1 MVGLAPLPSLE
12 ALNDL
17 PDEEFAT
24 TLEPLFERAPRFLA
38 RLAAARPFG
47 SWDELF
53 ERSLQI
59 ALAMP
64 EADQLELIDG
74 HARLG
79 ADPAA
84 VRARSELSY
93 REQGYDQPAAAG
105 EDTQPAAD
113 EGMAAELA
121 RLNEAYEDR
130 FGFRFVVFV
139 AGRSHGELAPLMRAA
154 LGAERG
160 AEMRRALADVVA
172 IARDRGARL
181 DAKAPA
187 AAVERMQS

>member
-17 PDEEFAT
+17 PDDEFAT
-24 TLEPLFERAPRFLA
+24 TVGPLFEQAPRFLA

-79 ADPAA
+79 ADPAG

-93 REQGYDQPAAAG
+93 REQGYDRPASEGEGVQPA
-105 EDTQPAAD
+105 ED
-113 EGMAAELA
+113 EGLAAELA
-121 RLNEAYEDR
+121 RLNDAYEDR

-139 AGRSHGELAPLMRAA
+139 AGRTRAELLPELRAA
-154 LGAERG
+154 LLAARAAEI
-160 AEMRRALADVVA
+160 RRALGDVVA
-172 IARDRGARL
+172 IARDRYQRLAVGQAR
-181 DAKAPA
+181 A
-187 AAVERMQS
+187 

>member
-1 MVGLAPLPSLE
+1 VVGLSPVPSLV

-17 PDEEFAT
+17 AADEFASAAG
-24 TLEPLFERAPRFLA
+24 PLFERAPRFLG

-47 SWDELF
+47 SWEELF

-64 EADQLELIDG
+64 EPDQLELIDG

-84 VRARSELSY
+84 VRARSELSFL
-93 REQGYDQPAAAG
+93 EQGYERVASDGTGSEAA
-105 EDTQPAAD
+105 ED
-113 EGMAAELA
+113 EGVAAELT
-121 RLNEAYEDR
+121 RLNEAYEER

-139 AGRSHGELAPLMRAA
+139 AGRSREALLPLIRAA
-154 LGAERG
+154 LSADRVE
-160 AEMRRALADVVA
+160 EIRRALVDVVA
-172 IARDRGARL
+172 IARDRRSKLERAT
-181 DAKAPA
+181 AEPA
-187 AAVERMQS
+187 

>member
-1 MVGLAPLPSLE
+1 MIGVAPLPSLE

-17 PDEEFAT
+17 PDEEFAKAVG
-24 TLEPLFERAPRFLA
+24 PLFEKAPRFLA

-53 ERSLQI
+53 ERSLRI

-64 EADQLELIDG
+64 EADQRELIDG

-79 ADPAA
+79 ADPAG

-93 REQGYDQPAAAG
+93 REQGYDRPGSGEPDSERRANPGAAS
-105 EDTQPAAD
+105 ETL
-113 EGMAAELA
+113 AAELA
-121 RLNEAYEDR
+121 RLNDAYEER

-139 AGRSHGELAPLMRAA
+139 AGRTRAELLPELRAA
-154 LGAERG
+154 LVAGRAAEIH
-160 AEMRRALADVVA
+160 RALGDVVA
-172 IARDRGARL
+172 IARDRHQR
-181 DAKAPA
+181 PA
-187 AAVERMQS
+187 AAQGRK

>member
-1 MVGLAPLPSLE
+1 VVGLAPLPSLE
-12 ALNDL
+12 ALNHL
-17 PDEEFAT
+17 PDDEFAIT
-24 TLEPLFERAPRFLA
+24 VGPLFEQAPRFLA

-64 EADQLELIDG
+64 EVDQLELIDG

-84 VRARSELSY
+84 VRARSALSY

-105 EDTQPAAD
+105 EDPQPAAD
-113 EGMAAELA
+113 EGLAAELT

-130 FGFRFVVFV
+130 FGFRFLVFV
-139 AGRSHGELAPLMRAA
+139 AGRSREELARVMRAA

-160 AEMRRALADVVA
+160 AEIRRALTDVVA

-187 AAVERMQS
+187 AAVERMHS

>member
-1 MVGLAPLPSLE
+1 VVGLAPLPSLA

-17 PDEEFAT
+17 PDDEFASAVG
-24 TLEPLFERAPRFLA
+24 PLFERAPRFLA

-47 SWDELF
+47 SWDGLF

-64 EADQLELIDG
+64 KADQLELVNG

-84 VRARSELSY
+84 VRARSELSFQ
-93 REQGYDQPAAAG
+93 EQGYNRHGSDGAGSAAA
-105 EDTQPAAD
+105 EDL
-113 EGMAAELA
+113 GLAAEMA
-121 RLNEAYEDR
+121 RLNDAYEDR

-139 AGRSHGELAPLMRAA
+139 AGRSREELLPPMRAA
-154 LGAERG
+154 LDAERSM
-160 AEMRRALADVVA
+160 EIRRALVDIVA
-172 IARDRGARL
+172 IARDRHSRL
-181 DAKAPA
+181 DGQAPT
-187 AAVERMQS
+187 VPVQRTRS